1 MAANMHFPTSPKMP
15 HILTKYFGSIEY
27 QEADVVRFPC
37 GLPAFEQETE
47 FVLLEPPSSAPMV
60 FLQSLPQ
67 SSLCFLALSIL
78 SIAPDYSLAV
88 TAEDLQ
94 SLQLEPGRQPRIGDE
109 VACLALIAVAEN
121 GRITANLLAPIVI
134 NRLNQRAVQ
143 AIRIDSSYSH
153 QHQVAAPTEDVC
165 S

>member
-1 MAANMHFPTSPKMP
+1 MP

-27 QEADVVRFPC
+27 READVVRFPS

-47 FVLLEPPSSAPMV
+47 FVLIEPPSVAPMV
-60 FLQSLPQ
+60 FLQSLQQ
-67 SSLCFLALSIL
+67 SSLCFLSLAIL
-78 SIAPDYSLAV
+78 AIDPDYSLAV

-94 SLQLEPGRQPRIGDE
+94 SLHLEPGRQPGIGGE
-109 VACLALIAVAEN
+109 IACLALLAVAEN

-134 NRLNQRAVQ
+134 DRASRRAVQ
-143 AIRIDSSYSH
+143 AIRIDSTYSH
-153 QHQVAAPTEDVC
+153 QYQVAAPMGDVC

>member
-1 MAANMHFPTSPKMP
+1 MAANMHFPTAPKMP

-47 FVLLEPPSSAPMV
+47 FVLLEPPSRAPMV

-94 SLQLEPGRQPRIGDE
+94 SLHLEPGRQPRIGYE
-109 VACLALIAVAEN
+109 AACLALISESDK
-121 GRITANLLAPIVI
+121 GPCTPNLL
-134 NRLNQRAVQ
+134 
-143 AIRIDSSYSH
+143 S
-153 QHQVAAPTEDVC
+153 PT
-165 S
+165 

>member
-1 MAANMHFPTSPKMP
+1 MP

-47 FVLLEPPSSAPMV
+47 FVLIEPPSSSPMV
-60 FLQSLPQ
+60 FLQSLQQ
-67 SSLCFLALSIL
+67 SSLCFLSLSIL
-78 SIAPDYSLAV
+78 AIDPDYSLAV

-94 SLQLEPGRQPRIGDE
+94 SLELEPGRQPRIGDE
-109 VACLALIAVAEN
+109 ITCLALIAVAEN

-134 NRLNQRAVQ
+134 DRLNRRAIQ
-143 AIRIDSSYSH
+143 AIRIDSTYSH
-153 QHQVAAPTEDVC
+153 QHQVAAQTEDVC

>member
-1 MAANMHFPTSPKMP
+1 MP
-15 HILTKYFGSIEY
+15 QILTKYFGSIEY
-27 QEADVVRFPC
+27 QEADVIQFPS

-47 FVLLEPPSSAPMV
+47 FVLIEPPSSAPMV

-78 SIAPDYSLAV
+78 AIAPDYSLAV
-88 TAEDLQ
+88 TTEDLQ
-94 SLQLEPGRQPRIGDE
+94 TLHLEADRQPRIGDE

-134 NRLNQRAVQ
+134 NRLNRRAVQ
-143 AIRIDSSYSH
+143 AIRIDTTYSH
-153 QHQVAAPTEDVC
+153 QHQVAAQPEDVC